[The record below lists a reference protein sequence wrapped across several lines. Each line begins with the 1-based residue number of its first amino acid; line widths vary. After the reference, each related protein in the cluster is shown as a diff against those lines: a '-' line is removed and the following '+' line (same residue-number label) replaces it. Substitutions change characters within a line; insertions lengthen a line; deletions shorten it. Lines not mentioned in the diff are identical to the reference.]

1 MGAIKLWITDIDG
14 TILDETNVFSKRV
27 LETIEKVKKSDT
39 KMVVAT
45 GRMFNGAK
53 GVADFL
59 GLDTPVVC
67 YQGAMVKLGDK
78 ILHQAPVKEELTRD
92 VIKVLREK
100 NIHTNLYNN
109 DELIVEDDNKKIMS
123 DYCQGRFTTYR
134 AVDSFDNVEL
144 KNVYYSYE
152 PEKPVLRDINLVIKK
167 GEFIGI
173 AGLSGAGKT
182 TMADVIAGLL
192 IPEAGQILVDGTE
205 LNNPLKIGYIPQE
218 FNLINDTIKMNVVF
232 GSPYIDEQKVIDSL
246 KKAQLYDYIMD
257 NYQEGIDSN
266 PFVDSTG
273 FSQGQKQRLVI
284 ARALYS
290 IRPGFSLVAIVRNA
304 FIDRTLCPSPNNSAF
319 RLSRLSSVMSKSTR
333 P

>member
-78 ILHQAPVKEELTRD
+78 ILHQAPVKEELARD

-109 DELIVEDDNKKIMS
+109 DELIGLDLLKESVKDQPKKKKMLDIVHVVLGLVFSVFMS
-123 DYCQGRFTTYR
+123 VQTYLIVTTQIR
-134 AVDSFDNVEL
+134 TQEIT
-144 KNVYYSYE
+144 
-152 PEKPVLRDINLVIKK
+152 PVLSFPVWMQSL
-167 GEFIGI
+167 GYFIGCV
-173 AGLSGAGKT
+173 
-182 TMADVIAGLL
+182 M
-192 IPEAGQILVDGTE
+192 
-205 LNNPLKIGYIPQE
+205 
-218 FNLINDTIKMNVVF
+218 FF
-232 GSPYIDEQKVIDSL
+232 
-246 KKAQLYDYIMD
+246 
-257 NYQEGIDSN
+257 
-266 PFVDSTG
+266 G
-273 FSQGQKQRLVI
+273 FS
-284 ARALYS
+284 
-290 IRPGFSLVAIVRNA
+290 IRKLIKCFS
-304 FIDRTLCPSPNNSAF
+304 RTKP
-319 RLSRLSSVMSKSTR
+319 
-333 P
+333 